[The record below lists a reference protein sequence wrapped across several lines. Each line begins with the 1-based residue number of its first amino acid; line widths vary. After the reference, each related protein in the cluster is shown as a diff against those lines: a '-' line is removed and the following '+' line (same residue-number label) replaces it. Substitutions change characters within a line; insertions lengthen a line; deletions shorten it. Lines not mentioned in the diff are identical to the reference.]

1 MFKVKFNDLDLNK
14 DHKYFSNTFV
24 HQLSMILWKK
34 KIVSCLTK
42 KLFINTFL
50 HYDLL
55 KSWQPFFKMAAIGI
69 KLLMVQ
75 VHHAGWYA
83 RDIQLFE
90 NDSGN

>member
-1 MFKVKFNDLDLNK
+1 MAA
-14 DHKYFSNTFV
+14 
-24 HQLSMILWKK
+24 I
-34 KIVSCLTK
+34 
-42 KLFINTFL
+42 
-50 HYDLL
+50 
-55 KSWQPFFKMAAIGI
+55 FKMAAIGI